1 MSGYRPHT
9 DRVVRSEPMSPEERE
24 ARFDAWEWLL
34 RAAKD
39 RKSAE
44 REWGPT
50 GGPALLQAGKV
61 FDVLRV
67 TYHALGLRLPDP
79 KSGPPLPMSRTDL
92 IDRLGVLGITGMVYR
107 SDYRPYL
114 HFLVPPGTDQNWP
127 KTLLLRDQ
135 ADCAGGSYADVHL
148 VGLPSPNSLEGPHLH
163 WVRPFGPGGPAA
175 WLADPEHLRTVLVE
189 RAEAAV

>member
-1 MSGYRPHT
+1 M
-9 DRVVRSEPMSPEERE
+9 RSLPMSPEERE
-24 ARFDAWEWLL
+24 ARFEAWEWLL

-39 RKSAE
+39 RKVAE
-44 REWGPT
+44 REWVPI

-67 TYHALGLRLPDP
+67 TYRALGMRLPDP
-79 KSGPPLPMSRTDL
+79 RGGPPLPMSRTDL
-92 IDRLGVLGITGMVYR
+92 IDRLAALGITGMVYR

-114 HFLVPPGTDQNWP
+114 YFLVPPETDKRWTMP
-127 KTLLLRDQ
+127 PILRDQ
-135 ADCAGGSYADVHL
+135 AECSGGSYADTHL

-175 WLADPEHLRTVLVE
+175 WLADPEHLLTVLVE